1 MEKVNREVCA
11 GCVYTQYPTYCNSC
25 VRRYGNYPDR
35 YTDEGD
41 YFIVDDRVL
50 ELAESWPDNLY
61 RAVLGIEAK
70 QYRRRPK
77 HLEERIEKILEYLPA
92 REQLVLRM
100 RYETGCTLKETGD
113 ASGVSVERARQIVK
127 RATRK
132 LRAPALSQRLTYG
145 RRISE
150 LSGTGLRESGPGAEP
165 GSINELH
172 LGLRLHGALVR
183 AGLFTVADIAK
194 MDEKE
199 ILKIPGVGRKGA
211 KELQEAIALH

>member
-113 ASGVSVERARQIVK
+113 AIGVSVERARQIV
-127 RATRK
+127 
-132 LRAPALSQRLTYG
+132 
-145 RRISE
+145 
-150 LSGTGLRESGPGAEP
+150 
-165 GSINELH
+165 N